1 MEEPARKAKVLPH
14 KKKNGRYKARTDVG
28 EWGRPGNM
36 IQRGHSAS
44 CTINKI
50 VHLLPQSAYSS
61 CSTCFEPAIRRF
73 YH

>member
-1 MEEPARKAKVLPH
+1 
-14 KKKNGRYKARTDVG
+14 
-28 EWGRPGNM
+28 M